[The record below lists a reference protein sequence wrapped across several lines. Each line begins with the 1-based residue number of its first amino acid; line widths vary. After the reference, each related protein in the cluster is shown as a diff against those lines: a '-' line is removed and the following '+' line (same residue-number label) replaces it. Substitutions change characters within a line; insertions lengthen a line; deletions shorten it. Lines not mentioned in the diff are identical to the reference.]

1 MRTVY
6 RYVTVVSTPS
16 GVQHPQ
22 VAAGRHHHRRR
33 RRRHRRRPNE
43 EISEGIVKGRGY
55 TYA

>member
-22 VAAGRHHHRRR
+22 VAAGRHHHHRR